1 MKEFLGY
8 GRSRSSSGKGDII
21 TRHFNDYVN
30 CIHTMVGGGWKTME
44 VLVAEFDMSEIK
56 YIGQMS
62 SSQNSRVIDPEGIS
76 YAVTNGHKD
85 GEPKIIERDTPMKGN
100 YTEPRICTMVG
111 RDPNN
116 PSSRVRS
123 DHYEQFLEMGDDVS
137 NTLTSVQKD
146 NLVAEPN
153 RNTDGCI
160 QVGNIYPDLENMPNR
175 SGGRVYSKEGCSP
188 TILSRDFKTP
198 KLVAE
203 PLRIPQAT
211 KQGYIEVPQGAV
223 FDMSYPESTTRRG
236 RVQEGGQVSP
246 ILMAGGE
253 APCYFEGVSVHPNS
267 HALEFKGQESIKQD
281 AAPSLRA
288 TDYKAPHCVWE
299 TVVGSKQANSFL
311 GDVNGEAPCITSAC
325 GAGGG
330 MTPMVTNAPLKEA
343 NTEEFREQVR
353 GHRQLQ
359 YRIRKLTPRECFRL
373 MGVTETDIDKIQQS
387 GVSQSQ
393 QYKMAGNSIV
403 VDCLYHMFRKMF
415 TETACESQQL
425 SLF

>member
-1 MKEFLGY
+1 MEIVGNIYKGNKQA
-8 GRSRSSSGKGDII
+8 GRIYS
-21 TRHFNDYVN
+21 
-30 CIHTMVGGGWKTME
+30 
-44 VLVAEFDMSEIK
+44 
-56 YIGQMS
+56 
-62 SSQNSRVIDPEGIS
+62 
-76 YAVTNGHKD
+76 KD
-85 GEPKIIERDTPMKGN
+85 GICPTLSAMEGGNTEPKIIERDTPMKGN

-116 PSSRVRS
+116 PSSRARS
-123 DHYEQFLEMGDDVS
+123 DHHEQFLEMGDDVS

-146 NLVAEPN
+146 NL
-153 RNTDGCI
+153 
-160 QVGNIYPDLENMPNR
+160 L
-175 SGGRVYSKEGCSP
+175 
-188 TILSRDFKTP
+188 
-198 KLVAE
+198 AE

-246 ILMAGGE
+246 TLMAGGE
-253 APCYFEGVSVHPNS
+253 APCYFEGVVSDPSVKN
-267 HALEFKGQESIKQD
+267 
-281 AAPSLRA
+281 
-288 TDYKAPHCVWE
+288 
-299 TVVGSKQANSFL
+299 
-311 GDVNGEAPCITSAC
+311 
-325 GAGGG
+325 
-330 MTPMVTNAPLKEA
+330 PLKGKSDRGWHFEQQVYDETGITRTVKSGEGSGNIPKVID
-343 NTEEFREQVR
+343 NTSS
-353 GHRQLQ
+353 

-373 MGVTETDIDKIQQS
+373 MGVTEADIDKIQQS

>member
-1 MKEFLGY
+1 
-8 GRSRSSSGKGDII
+8 
-21 TRHFNDYVN
+21 
-30 CIHTMVGGGWKTME
+30 
-44 VLVAEFDMSEIK
+44 MSEIK

-116 PSSRVRS
+116 PSSRARS

-153 RNTDGCI
+153 VFTPKRTDFGKQVRKQYESGELDMSRHDMTELEPRTDGVSNTLTSV
-160 QVGNIYPDLENMPNR
+160 QKDN
-175 SGGRVYSKEGCSP
+175 
-188 TILSRDFKTP
+188 
-198 KLVAE
+198 LVAE
-203 PLRIPQAT
+203 PMVYDDYNSKFPQDQNIIGT
-211 KQGYIEVPQGAV
+211 I
-223 FDMSYPESTTRRG
+223 TTQIG
-236 RVQEGGQVSP
+236 NP
-246 ILMAGGE
+246 
-253 APCYFEGVSVHPNS
+253 APRHGFKIVEGVSVHPNS

-299 TVVGSKQANSFL
+299 KSPS
-311 GDVNGEAPCITSAC
+311 
-325 GAGGG
+325 
-330 MTPMVTNAPLKEA
+330 
-343 NTEEFREQVR
+343 
-353 GHRQLQ
+353 

-373 MGVTETDIDKIQQS
+373 MGVTEADIDKIQQS

>member
-1 MKEFLGY
+1 
-8 GRSRSSSGKGDII
+8 
-21 TRHFNDYVN
+21 
-30 CIHTMVGGGWKTME
+30 
-44 VLVAEFDMSEIK
+44 MSEIK

-85 GEPKIIERDTPMKGN
+85 GEPKIIEPIGCAMRGRNPENPSERGRSNGKYKQRIEMGSNISNTITSVQKDSLVAEPNVLTPKRTDFGKQVRKQYESGELDMSRHDM
-100 YTEPRICTMVG
+100 TELEPRTDG
-111 RDPNN
+111 
-116 PSSRVRS
+116 
-123 DHYEQFLEMGDDVS
+123 VS

-146 NLVAEPN
+146 NLVAEPMVYDDYN
-153 RNTDGCI
+153 SKFPQDQNIIGTI
-160 QVGNIYPDLENMPNR
+160 TTQIGNPAPR
-175 SGGRVYSKEGCSP
+175 HG
-188 TILSRDFKTP
+188 FKI
-198 KLVAE
+198 V
-203 PLRIPQAT
+203 
-211 KQGYIEVPQGAV
+211 
-223 FDMSYPESTTRRG
+223 
-236 RVQEGGQVSP
+236 
-246 ILMAGGE
+246 
-253 APCYFEGVSVHPNS
+253 EGVSVHPNS

-299 TVVGSKQANSFL
+299 KSPS
-311 GDVNGEAPCITSAC
+311 
-325 GAGGG
+325 
-330 MTPMVTNAPLKEA
+330 
-343 NTEEFREQVR
+343 
-353 GHRQLQ
+353 

-373 MGVTETDIDKIQQS
+373 MGVTEADIDKIQQS

>member
-1 MKEFLGY
+1 
-8 GRSRSSSGKGDII
+8 
-21 TRHFNDYVN
+21 
-30 CIHTMVGGGWKTME
+30 
-44 VLVAEFDMSEIK
+44 MSEIK

-116 PSSRVRS
+116 PSSRARS

-153 RNTDGCI
+153 VLTPKRTDFGKQVRKQYESGELDMSRHDMTELEPRTDGVSNTLTSV
-160 QVGNIYPDLENMPNR
+160 QKDN
-175 SGGRVYSKEGCSP
+175 
-188 TILSRDFKTP
+188 
-198 KLVAE
+198 LVAE

-236 RVQEGGQVSP
+236 RVQEGGQISP
-246 ILMAGGE
+246 TLMAGGE
-253 APCYFEGVSVHPNS
+253 APCHYEG
-267 HALEFKGQESIKQD
+267 KES
-281 AAPSLRA
+281 S
-288 TDYKAPHCVWE
+288 
-299 TVVGSKQANSFL
+299 S
-311 GDVNGEAPCITSAC
+311 
-325 GAGGG
+325 
-330 MTPMVTNAPLKEA
+330 
-343 NTEEFREQVR
+343 
-353 GHRQLQ
+353 

-373 MGVTETDIDKIQQS
+373 MGVTEADIDKIQQS

>member
-1 MKEFLGY
+1 
-8 GRSRSSSGKGDII
+8 
-21 TRHFNDYVN
+21 
-30 CIHTMVGGGWKTME
+30 
-44 VLVAEFDMSEIK
+44 MSEIK

-85 GEPKIIERDTPMKGN
+85 GEPKIIDDIYKDREARVYDDIAP
-100 YTEPRICTMVG
+100 TM
-111 RDPNN
+111 
-116 PSSRVRS
+116 
-123 DHYEQFLEMGDDVS
+123 
-137 NTLTSVQKD
+137 
-146 NLVAEPN
+146 
-153 RNTDGCI
+153 
-160 QVGNIYPDLENMPNR
+160 R
-175 SGGRVYSKEGCSP
+175 SGHDTMK
-188 TILSRDFKTP
+188 
-198 KLVAE
+198 VAE

-236 RVQEGGQVSP
+236 RVQDGGQVSP
-246 ILMAGGE
+246 TLMAGGE
-253 APCYFEGVSVHPNS
+253 APCYYEGVEAKVKQIGNLVDDSNRK
-267 HALEFKGQESIKQD
+267 FKNPQTGRIYD
-281 AAPSLRA
+281 
-288 TDYKAPHCVWE
+288 TDGLSP
-299 TVVGSKQANSFL
+299 TVNTCQ
-311 GDVNGEAPCITSAC
+311 
-325 GAGGG
+325 GGG
-330 MTPMVTNAPLKEA
+330 
-343 NTEEFREQVR
+343 REPKIATS
-353 GHRQLQ
+353 

>member
-1 MKEFLGY
+1 MKEFFGY
-8 GRSRSSSGKGDII
+8 GRKRDESGAVVKRFLN
-21 TRHFNDYVN
+21 TYVN
-30 CIHTMVGGGWKTME
+30 CLHTQIGHARENME

-62 SSQNSRVIDPEGIS
+62 SSQNSRVIDLEGIS

-116 PSSRVRS
+116 SSSRARS

-146 NLVAEPN
+146 NLLAEPMVYDDYN
-153 RNTDGCI
+153 SKFPQDQNIIGIITTQI
-160 QVGNIYPDLENMPNR
+160 GNPAPR
-175 SGGRVYSKEGCSP
+175 HG
-188 TILSRDFKTP
+188 FKI
-198 KLVAE
+198 V
-203 PLRIPQAT
+203 
-211 KQGYIEVPQGAV
+211 
-223 FDMSYPESTTRRG
+223 
-236 RVQEGGQVSP
+236 
-246 ILMAGGE
+246 
-253 APCYFEGVSVHPNS
+253 EGVSVHPNS

-299 TVVGSKQANSFL
+299 KSPS
-311 GDVNGEAPCITSAC
+311 
-325 GAGGG
+325 
-330 MTPMVTNAPLKEA
+330 
-343 NTEEFREQVR
+343 
-353 GHRQLQ
+353 

-373 MGVTETDIDKIQQS
+373 MGVTEADIDKIQQS